1 MTAVLALRP
10 DGARGDPPALAGDAP
25 AGGTLN
31 GRGPVVAYLD
41 EVIAGQPA
49 GRLAGADPPA
59 ADDLAA
65 FVHTGGT
72 TGAPKIAAH
81 THANQLACG
90 RGIALCSGLAPG
102 RGCWAGCRCST
113 STR

>member
-1 MTAVLALRP
+1 M
-10 DGARGDPPALAGDAP
+10 
-25 AGGTLN
+25 
-31 GRGPVVAYLD
+31 AYLD

-49 GRLAGADPPA
+49 GRLAGADPPSV
-59 ADDLAA
+59 DDLAA

-81 THANQLACG
+81 THANQL
-90 RGIALCSGLAPG
+90 L
-102 RGCWAGCRCST
+102 